1 MQKSLDIAIYQGFI
15 CLKKWCHQESN
26 RGHMDFQSIALPTEL
41 WHLLFG
47 LQIYISILS
56 NQNFNE
62 KISLWNNY
70 KIWYICTLNY
80 HHTMDLLLHTLGN
93 GIRLVH
99 HRIPGMVAHCGLII
113 NTGSRDETVK
123 EHGIAHF
130 IEHMMFKGTGKRKP
144 YHILSRLEDVG
155 GEINAY
161 PTKGEAA
168 VHASF
173 LKEHYERAIELISDI
188 TFNSTFP
195 AKEIEKE
202 KDVVIEEINS
212 YLDSPSEL
220 IFDDFEELI
229 FADQPIGR
237 NILGSHKSV
246 RSFSGKIITDFISN
260 NYNTQQMVFCSVGN
274 IADEKILKLF
284 KIHFDHIK
292 TKRVEPRVY
301 QNWVYKPASM
311 TKKMDT
317 FQNHCILGNLAYD
330 LKDNRRMG
338 MFLLNNILGGQGLN
352 SRLNLSLRE
361 KNGLAYNVESS
372 YSPYN
377 DTGVFSIY
385 FGTDSKYLDKSIS
398 IAMGELKKL
407 RTSSMGT
414 IQLSKAKNQIK
425 GYLARGYENH
435 ESLMLSLGKSLLVFN
450 KIDTIED
457 ICKKIDSVTASE
469 LMETANEIFEPSN
482 MSTLIYK

>member
-1 MQKSLDIAIYQGFI
+1 
-15 CLKKWCHQESN
+15 
-26 RGHMDFQSIALPTEL
+26 
-41 WHLLFG
+41 
-47 LQIYISILS
+47 
-56 NQNFNE
+56 
-62 KISLWNNY
+62 
-70 KIWYICTLNY
+70 
-80 HHTMDLLLHTLGN
+80 MDLLLNTLDN

-99 HRIPGMVAHCGLII
+99 YHIPGLVAHCGIII
-113 NTGSRDETVK
+113 NTGSRDETVP

-130 IEHMMFKGTGKRKP
+130 IEHMLFKGTKKRKA

-155 GEINAY
+155 GELNAY
-161 PTKGEAA
+161 TTKEETAI
-168 VHASF
+168 HASF
-173 LKEHYERAIELISDI
+173 LKDDYERAIELISDI
-188 TFNSTFP
+188 TFNATFP
-195 AKEIEKE
+195 VKEIEKE

-229 FADQPIGR
+229 FLNQPIGR
-237 NILGSHKSV
+237 NILGTPESV
-246 RSFSGKIITDFISN
+246 KSFSQKMMTDFISN
-260 NYNTQQMVFCSVGN
+260 NYNTTEMVFCSVGN
-274 IADEKILKLF
+274 ISDEKILMLF
-284 KIHFDHIK
+284 KTHFAHIVTEK
-292 TKRVEPRVY
+292 TGVRDNKS
-301 QNWVYKPASM
+301 WIYKPASV

-317 FQNHCILGNLAYD
+317 YQNHCIMGNLAYD

-372 YSPYN
+372 YSPYC
-377 DTGVFSIY
+377 DTGIFSIY
-385 FGTDSKYLDKSIS
+385 FGTDSQYLNKSIS
-398 IAMGELKKL
+398 IAMAELKKL
-407 RTSSMGT
+407 RFTKLGT

-435 ESLMLSLGKSLLVFN
+435 ESLMLSLGKSLLIFN

-457 ICKKIDSVTASE
+457 LCRKIDAVTASE
-469 LMETANEIFEPSN
+469 LLETANDIFEPDK